1 MKQSLELRKLYF
13 NTSLPSNPEKD
24 KTVSNESNTLTFFG
38 NAVCQHHNHSPEFEN
53 GNHDVLLAL
62 YPIFLKLS
70 TDLLTSKI
78 DKNLL
83 DRARHSLNIH
93 SPFDCLE
100 HFNKIS
106 GDAHVIIHIIVK
118 LIKELK
124 EGACQKI
131 YDLLKEVRH
140 LLYSD
145 INLLKANYFGKWDLS
160 LPQCIR
166 ILSLFKQEKHPDA
179 SKLLDGLRNKIE
191 PVQTAKGGVHHDD
204 LSNGGLERYRFGLGA

>member
-1 MKQSLELRKLYF
+1 M
-13 NTSLPSNPEKD
+13 
-24 KTVSNESNTLTFFG
+24 
-38 NAVCQHHNHSPEFEN
+38 
-53 GNHDVLLAL
+53 AL

-70 TDLLTSKI
+70 TDLLINKI

-106 GDAHVIIHIIVK
+106 GNAHVMIHIIVK

-124 EGACQKI
+124 ERSCQQI
-131 YDLLKEVRH
+131 YDVLKEVRH

-145 INLLKANYFGKWDLS
+145 INLMKANYFGKWDLS

-166 ILSLFKQEKHPDA
+166 ILNLLKQEKHDDV
-179 SKLLDGLRNKIE
+179 SRQLDCLRNQME
-191 PVQTAKGGVHHDD
+191 PVQTVKGGVHHDD
-204 LSNGGLERYRFGLGA
+204 LNNGGHERYRLGLGV